1 MPITD
6 IVHAA
11 SPAVKSKL
19 VEHMAVNYMAL
30 TKLCSCVGP
39 GMLKRQDGRIM
50 FIGSTAAQLNPTGW
64 ESYTAAKVAT

>member
-1 MPITD
+1 
-6 IVHAA
+6 
-11 SPAVKSKL
+11 
-19 VEHMAVNYMAL
+19 MAVNYMAL

-64 ESYTAAKVAT
+64 ESYTTAKVAT